1 MQRLV
6 ILFDVVLLVVFL
18 YVGINIFHAVFMR
31 TMKGRFFW
39 LSEKLTGKM
48 ESSKKEEKPK

>member
-6 ILFDVVLLVVFL
+6 ILFDVVLLLVFL

-31 TMKGRFFW
+31 SMRGKLFW
-39 LSEKLTGKM
+39 LSNKLTGK
-48 ESSKKEEKPK
+48 EEINEKK

>member
-39 LSEKLTGKM
+39 LSEKLTGKID
-48 ESSKKEEKPK
+48 SSKKEEKPK